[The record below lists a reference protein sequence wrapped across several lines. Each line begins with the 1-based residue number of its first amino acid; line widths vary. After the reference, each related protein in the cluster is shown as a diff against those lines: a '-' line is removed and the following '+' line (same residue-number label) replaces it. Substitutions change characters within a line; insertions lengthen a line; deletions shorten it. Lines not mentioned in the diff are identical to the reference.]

1 MPGRTQGQNQEC
13 QIDDSRRCRFESLER
28 LTSRFERCI
37 SDLAAGSADDKLVR
51 VLVTVG
57 DAQDETEAVQPRLA
71 LILVKWPNHSPP
83 TNRGLRLG
91 SIRRPRRCRRLRSR
105 TANGAGGQKLN

>member
-1 MPGRTQGQNQEC
+1 MFQSC
-13 QIDDSRRCRFESLER
+13 LHDDPRYCRFESLER
-28 LTSRFERCI
+28 LTSRFERYV

-71 LILVKWPNHSPP
+71 LILDLTCRPASGP
-83 TNRGLRLG
+83 LR
-91 SIRRPRRCRRLRSR
+91 
-105 TANGAGGQKLN
+105 